1 MCWLFLAAYTCS
13 GLAGLVYEVT
23 WMRLLTLHLGHT
35 TAAASTV
42 VGAFLLGLAL
52 GAAAGGRWAQ
62 TLTRVQALRAY
73 AALEIAV
80 AAAAFVLP
88 WQIDALTPLFRWAY
102 HDGAG
107 GTLFAVVRVVA
118 CLPMVMMPAV
128 ALGATYPLAVRW
140 FASHSRAHTRRSAML
155 YATNTAGAAAGAV
168 LAGFVLIPTLGV
180 TASTRIGMAASAVS
194 ALLALL
200 IVAMGDDARDD
211 APAPRPRVTR
221 RSRASSDRATATAG
235 RTVTPPP
242 IPAPDRLWLAVSV
255 LGLSGFAGLVHE
267 IAWTRILAL
276 TLGPTTYAF
285 AATLAAVISGAAI
298 GSWLGTWIVGRA
310 SKPATWLAVSL
321 AAAAIAASYTY
332 SLAGRDLPFFVAQ
345 QLAAGS
351 AGADDWIARGAWLTA
366 ALILPTAIGLGA
378 SFPLALAVAGSTA
391 TAVSGRAGLIY
402 AVNTVGAVSGALAAG
417 FWLIPRVGLQVTL
430 QLVSGC
436 LVAAALVVVARA
448 GLTRAGQLAGTAA
461 AATALVAL
469 GLSPPWDREL
479 LASGAYLYAPFV
491 PKDLDLDALLKAG
504 TLRYYREGAAAT
516 VSVKTLTG
524 TTTLTVDGKTD
535 ASNRGDMLTQSLVAH
550 LPLLLHD
557 APREVAIVGL
567 GSGVT
572 VGAALTHPIT
582 RVDVLELSPEVV
594 EASAYFAREN
604 RGALA
609 DPRTHLIIGDGRS
622 HLHLTR
628 RRYDVI
634 ISEPSNPWIAGVAAL
649 FTQEFFADARDRLTP
664 GGVFCQWANAYNI
677 GAADLQS
684 IAATFSGVFPDATA
698 WLFGEHDVLF
708 VGTAPGVDAA
718 STRGVPARLEAIARH
733 WARTG
738 VADDLRGVAV
748 VEPFSLLSLY
758 VAGPAELA
766 RYTADAPLL
775 TDDRM
780 TLEFTAPREIHRR
793 SGGENGAAL
802 RALLAPAA
810 RPPVL
815 AAAETAADAATWR
828 QRGAMLAAADVHTRA
843 YDDFVRALG
852 IDPDDAGALEGLVR
866 SATLLK
872 RGADALAALPSL
884 PSERPASI
892 AGAVARSKLL
902 AASGDPAGALALARA
917 AAAAR
922 PPPAAAFE
930 QVAALVAESGD
941 AAALEAA
948 VEALQAAHP
957 GRAATAFY
965 AAVSAFL
972 KDDPQG
978 ALTQAERAIALDPA
992 YAQVYDL
999 AGAALTKLGDA
1010 ARARTMFERSLTF
1023 DAHDSTAYTNLGL
1036 LALAEGDLTGAR
1048 RLFAEALWLDPE
1060 SATARHGLARVLR
1073 P

>member
-1 MCWLFLAAYTCS
+1 MFWLFLAAYTCS

-23 WMRLLTLHLGHT
+23 WTRLLTLHLGHT
-35 TAAASTV
+35 TAAATTV

-52 GAAAGGRWAQ
+52 GAAGGGRWAQ

-73 AALEIAV
+73 AALELAVAV
-80 AAAAFVLP
+80 AALALP
-88 WQIDALTPLFRWAY
+88 WQIAALTPLFRWAY
-102 HDGAG
+102 QDGAG
-107 GTLFAVVRVVA
+107 GALFAVVRVAA
-118 CLPMVMMPAV
+118 CLPMVMVPAL
-128 ALGATYPLAVRW
+128 ALGATFPLAVRW
-140 FASHSRAHTRRSAML
+140 FASHARAHTRRSAML

-168 LAGFVLIPTLGV
+168 LAGFVLIPTVGV
-180 TASTRIGMAASAVS
+180 TTSTYIGMAASAVS
-194 ALLALL
+194 ALLALA
-200 IVAMGDDARDD
+200 IVASGRDASDRDASDD
-211 APAPRPRVTR
+211 APLSHTRAARRPRT
-221 RSRASSDRATATAG
+221 SAG
-235 RTVTPPP
+235 DGTPPP
-242 IPAPDRLWLAVSV
+242 LAPDRLWLAASV
-255 LGLSGFAGLVHE
+255 LGVSGFAGLVHE

-285 AATLAAVISGAAI
+285 AATLAAVITGAAL

-310 SKPATWLAVSL
+310 SKPATWLAVAL

-332 SLAGRDLPFFVAQ
+332 ALAGRDLPFFVAQ
-345 QLAAGS
+345 QLAAS
-351 AGADDWIARGAWLTA
+351 PAGADDWIARGAWLTA
-366 ALILPTAIGLGA
+366 ALVLPTAIGLGA

-391 TAVSGRAGLIY
+391 SAATGRAGLVY
-402 AVNTVGAVSGALAAG
+402 AVNTGGAVSGALAAG
-417 FWLIPRVGLQVTL
+417 FLLIPGAGLQVTL

-436 LVAAALVVVARA
+436 LVAAALVVVARG
-448 GLTRAGQLAGTAA
+448 GLSRAGQLAGATAA
-461 AATALVAL
+461 SIAVLALA
-469 GLSPPWDREL
+469 LSPPWDREL

-504 TLRYYREGAAAT
+504 TLLYYQEGAAAT

-594 EASAYFAREN
+594 EASAYFAHEN

-609 DPRTHLIIGDGRS
+609 DARTHLIVGDGRS

-628 RRYDVI
+628 HRYDVI

-649 FTQEFFADARDRLTP
+649 FTQEFFADARARLTP

-677 GAADLQS
+677 SAGDLQS
-684 IAATFSGVFPDATA
+684 IAATFSDVFPDATA
-698 WLFGEHDVLF
+698 WLIGEHDVLF

-718 STRGVPARLEAIARH
+718 STRGVPARLDAIARH
-733 WARTG
+733 WTRAG
-738 VADDLRGVAV
+738 VADDLRRVAV

-758 VAGPAELA
+758 VAGPTELA
-766 RYTADAPLL
+766 RYGAGAPVL

-802 RALLAPAA
+802 RALLAPDA
-810 RPPVL
+810 RPQVL
-815 AAAETAADAATWR
+815 AAAEAAAGAAAWR

-843 YDDFVRALG
+843 YDDFVRALA
-852 IDPDDAGALEGLVR
+852 IDPDEAGALDGLVR

-872 RGADALAALPSL
+872 RSADALAALPS
-884 PSERPASI
+884 RPGDRPESVDH
-892 AGAVARSKLL
+892 AVARSKLL
-902 AASGDPAGALALARA
+902 AASGDRAGALALARVA
-917 AAAAR
+917 AATT
-922 PPPAAAFE
+922 PPPVAALE
-930 QVAALVAESGD
+930 QAAALVAEAGD
-941 AAALEAA
+941 VPALEAA
-948 VEALQAAHP
+948 VAALQAAHP

-965 AAVSAFL
+965 AAVAAFL
-972 KDDPQG
+972 KNDPQR
-978 ALTQAERAIALDPA
+978 ALAQAERAIAADPA

-1010 ARARTMFERSLTF
+1010 TRARAMFERSLTF
-1023 DAHDSTAYTNLGL
+1023 DAHDSTAYANLGL
-1036 LALAEGDLTGAR
+1036 LALAGGDLTGAR

-1060 SATARHGLARVLR
+1060 SSTARQGLARVIR